1 MKSISCNPQDTKKS
15 ENTVSKFKNSS
26 MFSNRLYKAK
36 ERIAELENR
45 P

>member
-1 MKSISCNPQDTKKS
+1 MKSINCNPPIQKKPG
-15 ENTVSKFKNSS
+15 NTIPKFKNSG